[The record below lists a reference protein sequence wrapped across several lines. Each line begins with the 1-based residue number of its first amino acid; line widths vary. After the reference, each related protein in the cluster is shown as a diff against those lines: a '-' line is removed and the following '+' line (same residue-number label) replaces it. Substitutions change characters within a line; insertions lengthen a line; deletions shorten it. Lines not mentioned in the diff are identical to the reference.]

1 MTHDFN
7 LSTWEAEAGGS
18 LNLKSEFYSVL
29 QSKFQGSQSC
39 TEKPYQ
45 RETDRERERDRD
57 RDRDREREREISRN
71 EGFFF
76 LNSEAANCHV

>member
-45 RETDRERERDRD
+45 RETDRERERETETETETE
-57 RDRDREREREISRN
+57 RERERSPEMKDS
-71 EGFFF
+71 F
-76 LNSEAANCHV
+76 S